1 MAKKFGQN
9 ATVRITWLW
18 SYLAVLLL
26 PLIICALTLSFQ
38 NQELLSESAKA
49 NEAILTQIQVV
60 YDDVFSKAIDFSQ
73 EVVLQTHLAETKTR
87 AVSTYGIY
95 QYRLYHLQ
103 QQINSLLAVNQHLED
118 YYVFFD
124 NGTVLTSSAILS
136 KGYVAASLEA
146 KSFPYAQYLD
156 LVKTQQQAAFVIMP
170 WQNDEKIVYF
180 TPFHDTIV
188 GMPEG
193 YVLLVFSNQS
203 IAEMLALSSQWN
215 EEGYMLIIDDQRQIL
230 ASNRMPPQELID
242 QIDLGAHLAHNMV
255 QSAGGSYIITSMP
268 AFTPQLRYVSVLPS
282 DFFYA
287 RYEFLHRLIV
297 WTIIACVLLDGLMIY
312 YCIRRNYRPIQQLI
326 SGLDDNTL
334 PEMEALEGEYG
345 QIRRH
350 YSRLQT
356 QNYEYLLLLE
366 RKSELLEQNFFFQWL
381 TGSFFGAPHAKI
393 HSIAAQYGVPL
404 NQGDYLVGQIT
415 LPKEQ
420 PPFPDGLYLSIF
432 QNLFS
437 ELFEPFG
444 AAHYTQVYDLNLIVL
459 FLNDPHQQAQAEIVC
474 RQVGDILKEKFDVTA
489 SVTFSPLQNRLS
501 DAPIAFMALSGKQID
516 VKYSYEFTAEDE
528 NRIAN
533 YLLIADTENLCSLI
547 DSIFDKNLQQAGF
560 PAQMAKC
567 LAMDIGA
574 AMMKSALSRDALI
587 NTGIVE
593 LLSRCDDAQAMRLA
607 LETYGRELCQH
618 LRTQSPDPKQSP
630 QTDLSDR
637 VLAYCRAHFTE
648 PDLNVNFLG
657 DHFGRHPVYLSSQ
670 FRSRTGLRLSDFIRQ
685 LRIEHAKQL
694 LLETSASIREI
705 AADSGFTDSSALI
718 RVFKTVEGIT
728 PSEYRQTHSRI

>member
-1 MAKKFGQN
+1 
-9 ATVRITWLW
+9 
-18 SYLAVLLL
+18 
-26 PLIICALTLSFQ
+26 
-38 NQELLSESAKA
+38 
-49 NEAILTQIQVV
+49 
-60 YDDVFSKAIDFSQ
+60 
-73 EVVLQTHLAETKTR
+73 
-87 AVSTYGIY
+87 
-95 QYRLYHLQ
+95 
-103 QQINSLLAVNQHLED
+103 
-118 YYVFFD
+118 
-124 NGTVLTSSAILS
+124 LS
-136 KGYVAASLEA
+136 KGYAAASLEA
-146 KSFPYAQYLD
+146 KSFPYDQYLS
-156 LVKTQQQAAFVIMP
+156 LAETQQQAAFIIMP
-170 WQNDEKIVYF
+170 WQNEEKIVYF
-180 TPFHDTIV
+180 APFHDTIV

-203 IAEMLALSSQWN
+203 IAEMLALSTQWN
-215 EEGYMLIIDDQRQIL
+215 DEGYMLIIDDQKQIL
-230 ASNRMPPQELID
+230 ASSRVPPQELTD
-242 QIDLGAHLAHNMV
+242 QIDLGMHLVHNMA
-255 QSAGGSYIITSMP
+255 QSAKGSYIITSMP
-268 AFTPQLRYVSVLPS
+268 SFTPQLSYVSVLPS
-282 DFFYA
+282 DYFYA
-287 RYEFLHRLIV
+287 RYELLHRLII
-297 WTIIACVLLDGLMIY
+297 WTILTCVLLGGVMIY
-312 YCIRRNYRPIQQLI
+312 FSIRRNYRPIQQLI
-326 SGLDDNTL
+326 SGLDDNSL
-334 PEMEALEGEYG
+334 LEMEALKGEYG

-381 TGSFFGAPHAKI
+381 TGSFYGAPEEKI
-393 HSIAAQYGVPL
+393 HSTAAQYGVPL
-404 NQGDYLVGQIT
+404 HPGNYLLGQIT
-415 LPKEQ
+415 LPAEQ
-420 PPFPDGLYLSIF
+420 PPVPDGLYLNIY

-444 AAHYTQVYDLNLIVL
+444 TAHYTQVYDLNLIVL
-459 FLNDPHQQAQAEIVC
+459 FLNDPHQQAQTETIC
-474 RQVGDILKEKFDVTA
+474 RQVGDILKEKFDITA
-489 SVTFSPLQNRLS
+489 HVTFSPLHTRLS

-533 YLLIADTENLCSLI
+533 YLLTADTENLCSLI
-547 DSIFDKNLQQAGF
+547 DSIFDQNLRQAGF
-560 PAQMAKC
+560 PVQMVKC

-574 AMMKSALSRDALI
+574 SMMKNALSRDALI

-630 QTDLSDR
+630 LTDLSDR
-637 VLAYCRAHFTE
+637 VLAYCRAHFME

-694 LLETSASIREI
+694 LTETSASIREI
-705 AADSGFTDSSALI
+705 AAESGFADSSALI